1 MWWGLGRL
9 HAFLESGNGDM
20 SLCDTCVKGQGSD
33 SPGTPTA
40 VYTVY
45 GFSRVKEKV
54 FTPLHWGISVNSI
67 PWIHWGE

>member
-1 MWWGLGRL
+1 
-9 HAFLESGNGDM
+9 M